1 MRWVYRISA
10 LGVFPFG
17 LHAIQDDFHR
27 FWLGSEGALDLT
39 GLGTLVGFAII
50 LPGLMNLLND
60 QYGRG
65 AFGLRVTTF
74 VVNLFMLLV
83 FTRLEMISRGPG
95 MFMLLPALFLVMS
108 AYSAVLVAQV
118 GEKKTDPSSAPQAMG
133 LGAGD
138 SPGAV
143 GGQPE

>member
-27 FWLGSEGALDLT
+27 FWLGSEGALSLT
-39 GLGTLVGFAII
+39 GLGTLVGFAIV

-74 VVNLFMLLV
+74 VVNLLMLLV
-83 FTRLEMISRGPG
+83 FTRLEMISQGPG
-95 MFMLLPALFLVMS
+95 MFLLLPVLFLVMS
-108 AYSAVLVAQV
+108 AYSAVLVAQG
-118 GEKKTDPSSAPQAMG
+118 GEGKAEASSVLRPTG
-133 LGAGD
+133 LGA
-138 SPGAV
+138 SEPPGVV
-143 GGQPE
+143 GGGTE